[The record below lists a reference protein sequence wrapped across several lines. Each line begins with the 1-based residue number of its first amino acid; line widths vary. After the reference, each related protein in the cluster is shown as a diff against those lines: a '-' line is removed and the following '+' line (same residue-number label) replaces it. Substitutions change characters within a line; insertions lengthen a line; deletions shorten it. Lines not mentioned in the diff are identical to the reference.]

1 MYWINLALTRMGFW
15 ITWALVPI
23 VVEIIPAIMSTIKL
37 MRLHRHMPR
46 LKAPAKWPWVTIIV
60 PVYNSEDTL
69 FDCIR
74 SIDHQ
79 TYDKKSMQIILANN
93 QSTDDSFGAY
103 ARAQNAF
110 PNLFLRYVNTDK
122 GKLARLTRPFT
133 RVLVVMSLIL
143 IVMVYWNPTRLKIWY
158 YGSRTMSRLRP

>member
-79 TYDKKSMQIILANN
+79 TYDKKACKLFWRIIRVPMIVLGRMPAPKM
-93 QSTDDSFGAY
+93 
-103 ARAQNAF
+103 R
-110 PNLFLRYVNTDK
+110 FLIYFYGMSILTR

-143 IVMVYWNPTRLKIWY
+143 IVMVYWNPTRLKKF
-158 YGSRTMSRLRP
+158 GTTVRER

>member
-1 MYWINLALTRMGFW
+1 MMYWINLALTRMGFW

-79 TYDKKSMQIILANN
+79 TYDKKACKLFWRIIRVPMIVLGRMLAPKM
-93 QSTDDSFGAY
+93 
-103 ARAQNAF
+103 R
-110 PNLFLRYVNTDK
+110 FLIYFY
-122 GKLARLTRPFT
+122 GMSILTRE
-133 RVLVVMSLIL
+133 S
-143 IVMVYWNPTRLKIWY
+143 
-158 YGSRTMSRLRP
+158 SRA

>member
-122 GKLARLTRPFT
+122 GKARALNAAIYESIGSYVVDCKFNPNFLTNW
-133 RVLVVMSLIL
+133 SA
-143 IVMVYWNPTRLKIWY
+143 
-158 YGSRTMSRLRP
+158 

>member
-93 QSTDDSFGAY
+93 QSTDEIG
-103 ARAQNAF
+103 RAH
-110 PNLFLRYVNTDK
+110 V
-122 GKLARLTRPFT
+122 
-133 RVLVVMSLIL
+133 
-143 IVMVYWNPTRLKIWY
+143 
-158 YGSRTMSRLRP
+158 

>member
-79 TYDKKSMQIILANN
+79 TYDKKLSE
-93 QSTDDSFGAY
+93 GA
-103 ARAQNAF
+103 A
-110 PNLFLRYVNTDK
+110 
-122 GKLARLTRPFT
+122 
-133 RVLVVMSLIL
+133 SLYPRNHDMKQPPSQL
-143 IVMVYWNPTRLKIWY
+143 
-158 YGSRTMSRLRP
+158 